1 MDPDINYR
9 RLLMQKGYG
18 NNFFCASSEVIYM
31 DEDTMMDTGTVQ
43 TTTMAVW
50 AWGLMLVHAPHR
62 GYHPRD
68 LPNLAALHGS
78 VN

>member
-1 MDPDINYR
+1 
-9 RLLMQKGYG
+9 
-18 NNFFCASSEVIYM
+18 M